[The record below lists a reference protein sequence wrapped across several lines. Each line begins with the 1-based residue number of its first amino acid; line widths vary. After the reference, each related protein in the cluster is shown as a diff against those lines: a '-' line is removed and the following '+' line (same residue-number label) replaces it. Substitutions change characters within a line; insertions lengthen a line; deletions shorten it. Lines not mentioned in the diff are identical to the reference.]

1 MKDSDRMNTN
11 SAGYNAYF
19 FANNMSALKNARMP
33 NYSQDN
39 MDNNLKGNDEYLN
52 STLQSASDL

>member
-33 NYSQDN
+33 NYSHENIDKNFRNNDN
-39 MDNNLKGNDEYLN
+39 EYLN
-52 STLQSASDL
+52 STL